1 MTKFGQGTLSN
12 SEECVGQGG
21 LGHRQLAGP
30 PLLPS
35 VSLGAA
41 RDLGWT
47 SAPESMEPGA
57 ARRVVFSAVPGQG
70 SVCPVHSP
78 LYTAKDF
85 SAPFCKVT
93 HGKRRGQDGNSRR
106 KRRKRAHHPV
116 PWRPQLVRRDSA
128 PAPCAEA
135 RGLKLGQEPP
145 SRVLMCYDVSA
156 SLLET
161 ALFLPCF
168 PSTLGLPQ
176 GRHCIQKSLT

>member
-1 MTKFGQGTLSN
+1 MTKFGQGTLSH

-21 LGHRQLAGP
+21 LGRRRLAGP

-47 SAPESMEPGA
+47 SAPESTEPGA
-57 ARRVVFSAVPGQG
+57 ARRVVFLAVPGQG

-78 LYTAKDF
+78 LHTAMAF

-93 HGKRRGQDGNSRR
+93 HGKRRSQDGISRR

-116 PWRPQLVRRDSA
+116 PRRPQPVRRDGP

-145 SRVLMCYDVSA
+145 SRVMMCSEVSA

-168 PSTLGLPQ
+168 PSTLGLAQ
-176 GRHCIQKSLT
+176 GRH